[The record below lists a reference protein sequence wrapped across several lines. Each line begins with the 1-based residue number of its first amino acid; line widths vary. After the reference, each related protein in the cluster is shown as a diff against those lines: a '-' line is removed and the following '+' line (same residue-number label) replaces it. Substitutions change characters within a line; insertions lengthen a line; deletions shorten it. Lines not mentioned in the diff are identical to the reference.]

1 MHTKQAEYLL
11 LNYPSLSAQLHNE
24 QQNILQRYRQTAF
37 ACGIGHS
44 YSYSDSTGSKAVK
57 LVMLE
62 EEYRSTILISRWID
76 TELRPRDRPLLIN
89 RWRRLDWMAISRR
102 SGVDAWTCI
111 TAWNLMIMQLTE
123 YLKAYAGHAS
133 GAAGVVSV
141 SGRIAAKV

>member
-1 MHTKQAEYLL
+1 MYIKQAEYLL

-62 EEYRSTILISRWID
+62 GEYRNTILISKWID
-76 TELRPRDRPLLIN
+76 TELRPRDRPLLIS
-89 RWRRLDWMAISRR
+89 RWRRLDWLEISRR
-102 SGVDAWTCI
+102 LGVDAWACI
-111 TAWNLMIMQLTE
+111 TAWNMMAMQLTE

-141 SGRIAAKV
+141 NGRTGAKV